1 LASSREQAVAAVGR
15 GEVLVAGAPAT
26 KASRLVSSSDAVVL
40 LGPGQR
46 FVSRGGEKLDGAL
59 EGFGVDVSGCRAFDA
74 GSSTGGFVDCL
85 LQRGAAQVIAV
96 DVGRGQLD
104 ARLRSDPR
112 VVVHEGVNVRSV
124 GPELLGQGGPVDVLT
139 ADLSFISLRTVAQV
153 LAGLVRPGGQLVVLV
168 KPQFEVGRAHVSRG
182 RGVIRDPELW
192 REALIQAASVLGA
205 AGTGIMGAMASPL
218 RGSAG
223 NVEFFLHA
231 IAAAPPTPEAAVAAL
246 VDEAIRPVAATT

>member
-1 LASSREQAVAAVGR
+1 VAAVAR

-26 KASRLVSSSDAVVL
+26 KPSRLVSSSDAVVV
-40 LGPGQR
+40 LGPGPR

-59 EGFGVDVSGCRAFDA
+59 EQFGVDVSGCRALDA

-104 ARLRSDPR
+104 AGLRSDRR
-112 VVVHEGVNVRSV
+112 VITHEGVNIRSV
-124 GPELLGQGGPVDVLT
+124 GPELLGDDGPVDVLT
-139 ADLSFISLRTVAQV
+139 ADLSFISLRTVAQA
-153 LAGLVRPGGQLVVLV
+153 LTGLVRPGGHLVVLV

-192 REALIQAASVLGA
+192 REALNQAASALGA

-218 RGSAG
+218 RGTAG

-231 IAAAPPTPEAAVAAL
+231 TAAGPPTPEPAVAAL
-246 VDEAIRPVAATT
+246 IDEAIHPVASTT